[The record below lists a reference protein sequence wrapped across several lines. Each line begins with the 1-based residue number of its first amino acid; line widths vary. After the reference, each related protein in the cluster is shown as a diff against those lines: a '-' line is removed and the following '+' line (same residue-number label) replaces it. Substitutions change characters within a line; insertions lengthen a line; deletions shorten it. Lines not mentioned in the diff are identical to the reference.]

1 MYIKM
6 TQQCVAT
13 TKGNQRC
20 KNQAKKDHELCASH
34 YRKKYGSNTKNEKGE
49 TIEKKKAEAEESA
62 DEGPSGFLAPT
73 TMKPVVVKSSPRR
86 LSPRKTSPYRKTSP
100 RRLSPGRRGNRRTEE
115 GILAKTISSDSE
127 EEKLEKGENAER
139 DEKGETDEKTV
150 EKAKTTP
157 PSSPPK
163 VLTRNENT
171 KFLSFGTVKNKLL
184 SPRRR
189 LKRI

>member
-1 MYIKM
+1 M

-34 YRKKYGSNTKNEKGE
+34 YRKKYGSNMKNEKGE
-49 TIEKKKAEAEESA
+49 IIEKKPVEDV
-62 DEGPSGFLAPT
+62 DEGSAGFLAPT
-73 TMKPVVVKSSPRR
+73 TMKPIITKSSPRR
-86 LSPRKTSPYRKTSP
+86 LSPRRLSPYRKTSP
-100 RRLSPGRRGNRRTEE
+100 RRLSPGRRTVASTVEKNEPE
-115 GILAKTISSDSE
+115 KKNSSSESDSE
-127 EEKLEKGENAER
+127 EEKP
-139 DEKGETDEKTV
+139 V

>member
-1 MYIKM
+1 MFIKM

-34 YRKKYGSNTKNEKGE
+34 YRKKYGSNMKNEKGE
-49 TIEKKKAEAEESA
+49 AIEKRTIEKNEPVDEEG
-62 DEGPSGFLAPT
+62 EGVVDTGFPAPT
-73 TMKPVVVKSSPRR
+73 TMKPIIAKSSPRR
-86 LSPRKTSPYRKTSP
+86 LSPRRLSPYRKTSP
-100 RRLSPGRRGNRRTEE
+100 RRLSPGRKTKTERE
-115 GILAKTISSDSE
+115 ESDRKVPVLESDSE
-127 EEKLEKGENAER
+127 AEIEEKP
-139 DEKGETDEKTV
+139 V
-150 EKAKTTP
+150 VPP

>member
-49 TIEKKKAEAEESA
+49 PIEKKHNEPEEPAEEIST
-62 DEGPSGFLAPT
+62 GFLAPT
-73 TMKPVVVKSSPRR
+73 TMKPIAVKSSPRR
-86 LSPRKTSPYRKTSP
+86 RLSPRRLSPYRKTSP
-100 RRLSPGRRGNRRTEE
+100 RRLSPGRRGTRRMEDAETPT
-115 GILAKTISSDSE
+115 KRTSSDSE
-127 EEKLEKGENAER
+127 TGEIRKDEASEDDDEKKKEEKIAEKS
-139 DEKGETDEKTV
+139 
-150 EKAKTTP
+150 P

-163 VLTRNENT
+163 LLTRNENT